1 MEFKSEHADLIR
13 ILAWLSQTREYK
25 SIQGSGLSLITDQ
38 NYEFVGL
45 ELFNFYF

>member
-13 ILAWLSQTREYK
+13 IFSMTQPNREYK